1 MSLSSVGADFFVPW
15 GAGSNAALVD
25 ARIGV
30 ALRERGAAGLVGLR
44 SRADVLAAAHLLM
57 PALRAHRDS
66 DPDGLTVI
74 RDTGQHAHRPG
85 FAGLGHGALLAHTEG
100 TQAPDP
106 PRLILLACLHCG
118 QAGGATVLVDD
129 RAVLGE
135 LASLQPAAVTA
146 LMAPRAA
153 YFGGAAGRLAPV
165 LERLPT
171 ERWRIQLRQDGL
183 AKFSPAVQPYLPAL
197 RAVIRRNTAT
207 LRLEPGQAVI
217 LDNHR
222 VLHGRSS
229 FTGDRLLLR
238 ALGEPCPALQLEAGF
253 APPPD
258 LLSSAGSEA
267 EAARL

>member
-1 MSLSSVGADFFVPW
+1 MSSSSVRADFFVPW
-15 GAGSNAALVD
+15 GASSNVAPVD
-25 ARIGV
+25 ARIGA

-44 SRADVLAAAHLLM
+44 SRADVLAAAHQLM
-57 PALRAHRDS
+57 PALRTHRDS

-85 FAGLGHGALLAHTEG
+85 FAGLGRGALLAHTEG
-100 TQAPDP
+100 TQAPEP
-106 PRLILLACLHCG
+106 PRLILLACLQCG
-118 QAGGATVLVDD
+118 QAGGATALVDG
-129 RAVLGE
+129 RALLSE

-171 ERWRIQLRQDGL
+171 GRWRIQLRQDGL

-197 RAVIRRNTAT
+197 RSVIRRNTVT
-207 LRLEPGQAVI
+207 VQLEPGQAVI

-229 FTGDRLLLR
+229 FTGDRSLLR
-238 ALGEPCPALQLEAGF
+238 ALGGPSPDLQLEAGF
-253 APPPD
+253 APPSD
-258 LLSSAGSEA
+258 LPPSAQSEA
-267 EAARL
+267 EAACT